1 MKELNSEEK
10 QVVKCLS
17 SHETDE
23 AKKQVNDADE
33 VSPITEDEKANKVPK
48 KSFQEEKVDLEL
60 KNNKQLEKLEIGNY
74 IFVLGEDPTADKELR
89 TLVSILRWESTHFQF
104 SK

>member
-1 MKELNSEEK
+1 M
-10 QVVKCLS
+10 
-17 SHETDE
+17 
-23 AKKQVNDADE
+23 
-33 VSPITEDEKANKVPK
+33 
-48 KSFQEEKVDLEL
+48 DLEL
-60 KNNKQLEKLEIGNY
+60 KNNKQLEKLEIGDY